1 MTYNLYCTV
10 SDFNFIFC
18 QTFVDV
24 PFNNMENLKFRVNL
38 GLCFKLLLIQWV
50 QEVTF
55 VCSAWWISVHF
66 VFHRPLVVNAV
77 MINDSKKQFFF
88 CTSAIRI

>member
-24 PFNNMENLKFRVNL
+24 PFNNMENLKFKSQPRIVFKTAVNSVGSRGHVCVL
-38 GLCFKLLLIQWV
+38 CLVDFSPLCFPR
-50 QEVTF
+50 TF
-55 VCSAWWISVHF
+55 GCQCSY
-66 VFHRPLVVNAV
+66 
-77 MINDSKKQFFF
+77 DQ
-88 CTSAIRI
+88 